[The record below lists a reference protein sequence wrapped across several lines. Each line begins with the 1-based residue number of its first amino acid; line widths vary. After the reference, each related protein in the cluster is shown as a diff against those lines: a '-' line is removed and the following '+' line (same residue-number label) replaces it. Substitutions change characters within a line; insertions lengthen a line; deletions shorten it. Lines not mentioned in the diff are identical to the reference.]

1 MINSMISVFTV
12 VDDKFE
18 DVRSKDDNVKLECSV
33 VVGGF
38 GFDLI
43 DWILSRT
50 FRASLQR
57 YKDHNG

>member
-1 MINSMISVFTV
+1 MIESMISVFTV

-18 DVRSKDDNVKLECSV
+18 DVRSKIDNVKLQCGV

-38 GFDLI
+38 VFDLI

-50 FRASLQR
+50 FRLIVAAL
-57 YKDHNG
+57 

>member
-1 MINSMISVFTV
+1 MIESMISVFTV

-18 DVRSKDDNVKLECSV
+18 DVRSKDDNVKLQCGV

-38 GFDLI
+38 GFDMI

-50 FRASLQR
+50 FRLVAAL
-57 YKDHNG
+57 